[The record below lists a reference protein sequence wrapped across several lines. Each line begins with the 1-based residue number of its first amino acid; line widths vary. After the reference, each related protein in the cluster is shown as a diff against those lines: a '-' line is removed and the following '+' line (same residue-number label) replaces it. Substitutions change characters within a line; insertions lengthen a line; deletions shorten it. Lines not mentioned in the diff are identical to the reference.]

1 MLTIFLF
8 FLFSDGDLISAFV
21 ELRFWAEVAS
31 QWKTLSSIEV
41 CQYLV
46 GEKWDDK
53 QSQRE
58 TASQMKRMGFQNF
71 GFVSNSKI
79 KREFSRLLRNGK
91 PVLGLVFSPG
101 LRNGNWNFV
110 HVLVVLIVGAENSN
124 RTSNI

>member
-1 MLTIFLF
+1 M
-8 FLFSDGDLISAFV
+8 
-21 ELRFWAEVAS
+21 
-31 QWKTLSSIEV
+31 KTLSSIEV

-101 LRNGNWNFV
+101 LRNGNWDFV
-110 HVLVVLIVGAENSN
+110 HVLVVLIVGSENSS
-124 RTSNI
+124 RTSKI